1 MDKCTVQGPP
11 IPPGSD
17 TLDVGL
23 YYELPMNGAEPMGA
37 HLLAQSTSTASPAV
51 TDQPVTINAGQDNS
65 VSILLY
71 GVPAI
76 LPVTVPLVRVRPAV
90 AVLNTFTA
98 NSPNTTGVAVPLA
111 VEDFG
116 TNTITGQFSAP
127 VTVTD
132 SDSGTLGTALSLNA
146 GTTTAASETLNSS
159 TDLGNLVAVYGGLAE
174 VAPTITATAPGG
186 ITSGLTKPFTIGL
199 LPITIAETPGPSTQT
214 AEEIDLFAPTGTG
227 SSASFMVSEDGW
239 SNPPYNNTFMVGSTG
254 TCNPGTQAATYS
266 LTTTDSL
273 TFTDTAPASPANGSC
288 TVPVTDF
295 TGGQTATETLTYTT
309 TSIVINKKNR
319 LQRHH

>member
-23 YYELPMNGAEPMGA
+23 YFELPVGGAEPMGA

-65 VSILLY
+65 VTILLY

-76 LPVTVPLVRVRPAV
+76 LSIGTSATSFTADSMLHSTDSAGLPVPL
-90 AVLNTFTA
+90 T
-98 NSPNTTGVAVPLA
+98 
-111 VEDFG
+111 VEDYG
-116 TNTITGQFSAP
+116 TNIITGQYSAP
-127 VTVTD
+127 VTVMD
-132 SDSGTLGTALSLNA
+132 SDSAQYQTALAFSSG
-146 GTTTAASETLNSS
+146 GTPAATQTLNSS
-159 TDLGNLVAVYGGLAE
+159 ADVANLVAVYGGLAE
-174 VAPTITATAPGG
+174 APPTFTATAPGG
-186 ITSGLTKPFTIGL
+186 ITSGATTPFSVL
-199 LPITIAETPGPSTQT
+199 LNSIVIAEAPGPSTQT
-214 AEEIDLFAPTGTG
+214 LDEIDLFAPTGTG
-227 SSASFMVSEDGW
+227 STANFVVSEAGW
-239 SNPPYNNTFMVGSTG
+239 SDSPYLKGFTVGSTG

-266 LTTTDSL
+266 LTTSDSL

-309 TSIVINKKNR
+309 TSIIINKKNR